1 MAGVSATGVAGT
13 GVGVVGTDAG
23 AGALLGL
30 VSANE
35 LGLREKRVGGVFS
48 TAAFS
53 LIGRAGGLL
62 SRVASV
68 SICLSLEQKKIEIKE
83 IERTGGTNGGSLIS
97 CSKFMQRSL
106 DSVLYRGWTLDKPAE
121 PKGLGRYVVRARLKA
136 EFGKGSWRISKLTTN
151 FGLKL

>member
-30 VSANE
+30 VSE
-35 LGLREKRVGGVFS
+35 KERGLREKRVGGVFS

-62 SRVASV
+62 SRGASV
-68 SICLSLEQKKIEIKE
+68 SICSNSERENIEGKGR
-83 IERTGGTNGGSLIS
+83 RTH
-97 CSKFMQRSL
+97 
-106 DSVLYRGWTLDKPAE
+106 RGNKRRELDKLLEIDAVFA
-121 PKGLGRYVVRARLKA
+121 GFRVVQRVDV
-136 EFGKGSWRISKLTTN
+136 G
-151 FGLKL
+151 